1 MSRLNRVTLHT
12 TFLYRLLIIS
22 LSIMLLPS
30 LARSAPTDLDPSFAT
45 GGKLL
50 STVGT
55 QSSLYSVVIQPDGK
69 IIAVGQATNAAAQTV
84 FAVVRYLPDGKFDTS
99 FGSGNNGIV
108 LEPMQSAA
116 MATDVALQSDGKIVV
131 VGEALVNSG
140 EFIVVRYLPDGKLDA
155 SFANTG
161 KAIIPVTT
169 AGKATHVNA
178 VAIQND
184 GKIVVVGSSDN
195 ANTNLD
201 VTLVRYQPNGSLDA
215 GFGNGGKMITSVSAG
230 IDQASDVVIQ
240 ADGKI
245 VVGGSSFNG
254 SYDDFALLRY
264 NSDGKLDN
272 SFGNNGIVT
281 LPAGKNGGHL
291 YALAIRSDGRIIAA
305 GMNHNGTNQNFAVIR
320 LQPNGTIDNSFGG
333 SSLGKVLVDFGAVD
347 SSAYSLAVESN
358 GNLLLGGYGDKSPG
372 ASLFALAQ
380 LLPDG
385 ILDTTF
391 GNTGKILTELSPPN
405 LETINRI
412 VIQNDGKILAAGTS
426 RSNTG
431 SQFALVRY
439 MGSPPPKPELEV
451 QEALGANLPNNSSF
465 DFGITSQGI
474 DAIKQFV
481 VTNQGNAPLTLEIP
495 LRVNNDPSTAN
506 AFSSSGSFTLLH
518 DAGNPSTVSAT
529 SLVLSVGATA
539 AFTVKLSGQ
548 TIGTYQGSV
557 SFTHNDTEHNP
568 YNLTLTGQVTT
579 DKIAKMEVWEDAN
592 LVSNGVTQ
600 VDLGSTLQGQ
610 PLSNM
615 LVIKNIGN
623 TDLLLSNPTLP
634 TGFQVNGAFPTK
646 IPAGASI
653 AFAIQLDGV
662 TPGLYSGNLQ
672 FDTND
677 TTQNPFAVE
686 LKGFIAATGQ
696 TTPLGVSQLEVSEGG
711 VYLPGD
717 LGRIDFGITHHDGVL
732 REIVLHNMGDTP
744 LQTSALVL
752 PTGFNLEGEFPSVIA
767 PNSKIAFY
775 VEFKAEE
782 GSYSGVLTFKSS
794 DTKRESVTIY
804 LSGIASDD
812 MPTVASSGTQP
823 PPLPNGVIE
832 DNRFNEGGTTTDV
845 KIMPTG
851 SITGGNLDGD
861 IENQGLIANVNINP
875 NATVDGGKI
884 SGFNVNQGT
893 LCNMEVS
900 NYSHVEGG
908 VYCGNVLN
916 QGTIADPKIQKDALI
931 TGEGTLTGT
940 VQNEGTVC
948 GMHLEAGAQVIGGQL
963 SCDIKGSAEAP
974 AVISKAQIQADTTL
988 ENVCLTRSVVMSSS
1002 VTVGSN
1008 VTVNSASGEPIMQDY
1023 CIEPQQVPAFD
1034 DKRIQAT
1041 EKEAFQTFDAPN
1053 VAVLS
1058 EQAAT
1063 GLSSEQMGEFKK
1075 DALEGFKPEQFKQI
1089 PQEALSG
1096 LTKDNVGGFQ
1106 AAVLRELTPD
1116 DLNMMQPEALRETE
1130 DFAKIATNV
1139 DNTKVKSQDFT
1150 TVLPQNWEMDET
1162 TGQLHPPPGSKI
1174 AFKAMS
1180 APELSTQVEM
1190 PTDMP
1195 DFSSSLAVGGRAI
1208 AGETVVEKLNQTLN
1222 SQGFKEFSLKQNSSG
1237 IVMVEGSSSSKDVS
1251 LALLPDSDNMQQLD
1265 STQQTAGVS
1274 VDKTGRYSVIT
1285 ADGWQI
1291 PMVPAP
1297 QDASDLAAALGSD
1310 SQVKVGKKGDVLLS
1324 YTSTQRRGRADN
1336 AYVYVVVIF
1345 DPFIDP
1351 SLQDFCN
1358 ASGCDWNNM
1367 PSDSQLGINF
1377 SSIRAKQQ
1385 VNVVYSQGKAQ
1396 KAYPT
1401 VLEPDTFIKEA
1412 KKFDGVEEV
1421 TYNTEGSFTLLYQG
1435 QTLHLYPSLQVTA
1448 KKLEAYETVK
1458 ASLILKGDGTLE
1470 YSVQS
1475 GDVLLT
1481 TVVSIG
1487 E

>member
-1 MSRLNRVTLHT
+1 
-12 TFLYRLLIIS
+12 
-22 LSIMLLPS
+22 MLLPS
-30 LARSAPTDLDPSFAT
+30 LARSAPTDLDSSFAT

-50 STVGT
+50 STIGA

-84 FAVVRYLPDGKFDTS
+84 FATVRYLPDGRFDTS
-99 FGSGNNGIV
+99 FGSRNKGIV
-108 LEPMQSAA
+108 TEPMQSAA

-161 KAIIPVTT
+161 KVIIPVTT
-169 AGKATHVNA
+169 TGKTTHVNA
-178 VAIQND
+178 VAIQSD

-195 ANTNLD
+195 SNTNLD
-201 VTLVRYQPNGSLDA
+201 VTLVRYQSNGSLDA
-215 GFGNGGKMITSVSAG
+215 GFGNGGKMITSISAG
-230 IDQASDVVIQ
+230 IDRASDVVIQ

-245 VVGGSSFNG
+245 VVGGSSSNG
-254 SYDDFALLRY
+254 NYDDFALLRY

-272 SFGNNGIVT
+272 GFGNNGIVT
-281 LPAGKNGGHL
+281 LPAGKNGGQL
-291 YALAIRSDGRIIAA
+291 YALAIQNDGRIIAA
-305 GMNHNGTNQNFAVIR
+305 GMSHNGTNQNFAVIR
-320 LQPNGTIDNSFGG
+320 LQSNGTLDNSFGG
-333 SSLGKVLVDFGAVD
+333 GNTPGKVVVDFGAVD
-347 SSAYSLAVESN
+347 SSVYSLAIESN

-380 LLPDG
+380 LSPDG

-391 GNTGKILTELSPPN
+391 GNNGKILTDLSPPN
-405 LETINRI
+405 LETINRL
-412 VIQNDGKILAAGTS
+412 VIQSDGKIIAAGTS
-426 RSNTG
+426 RSNTD

-439 MGSPPPKPELEV
+439 MGSPPAKPELEV
-451 QEALGANLPNNSSF
+451 RQAAGVSLPNNSSF
-465 DFGITSQGI
+465 DFGITSQSI
-474 DAIKQFV
+474 DTTKQFV
-481 VTNQGNAPLTLEIP
+481 VTNQGNAPLTLAMP
-495 LRVNNDPSTAN
+495 LRVNNDPNTPN
-506 AFSSSGSFTLLH
+506 AFSSSGSFTLLN
-518 DAGNPSTVSAT
+518 DVGNASTVSAT
-529 SLVLSVGATA
+529 SLMLSVGATA

-568 YNLTLTGQVTT
+568 YNLTLMGQVTT
-579 DKIAKMEVWEDAN
+579 DKIAKMEVWDGAN

-600 VDLGSTLQGQ
+600 VDLGSILQGQ
-610 PLSNM
+610 PLSKM

-623 TDLLLSNPTLP
+623 TDLLLSNPRLP
-634 TGFQVNGAFPTK
+634 PGFQVNGAFPTK

-653 AFAIQLDGV
+653 AFAVQLDGV
-662 TPGLYSGNLQ
+662 IPGLYADNLQ

-677 TTQNPFAVE
+677 STQNPFTFE
-686 LKGFIAATGQ
+686 LKGFIAAMGQ
-696 TTPLGVSQLEVSEGG
+696 TTPLGVSQLEVSLEASQGAM
-711 VYLPGD
+711 YLPGD

-744 LQTSALVL
+744 LQTGALVL
-752 PTGFNLEGEFPSVIA
+752 PTGFNLQDEFPSVIA
-767 PNSKIAFY
+767 PNSKVAFH
-775 VEFKAEE
+775 VEFKTKE
-782 GSYSGVLTFKSS
+782 GSYSGALTFKSS
-794 DTKRESVTIY
+794 DVKRKSVMIY
-804 LSGIASDD
+804 LTGIASDNV
-812 MPTVASSGTQP
+812 PTAAISSSQP
-823 PPLPNGVIE
+823 PLSSNGMIE
-832 DNRFNEGGTTTDV
+832 DNRFNQGGIATDV

-851 SITGGNLDGD
+851 SITGGNLGGD
-861 IENQGLIANVNINP
+861 IKNQGLIANVNINP
-875 NATVDGGKI
+875 NAMVDGGKI

-900 NYSHVEGG
+900 NYAHVEGG

-916 QGTIADPKIQKDALI
+916 QGTISDAKIQKDAFI
-931 TGEGTLTGT
+931 TGEGMLTGT
-940 VQNEGTVC
+940 VQNEGTMC

-963 SCDIKGSAEAP
+963 GCNIKGNAEAP
-974 AVISKAQIQADTTL
+974 AIISKAQIQADATL
-988 ENVCLTRSVVMSSS
+988 ENVCLTRSVVMSSN

-1008 VTVNSASGEPIMQDY
+1008 VTVNNASSEPIMQDY
-1023 CIEPQQVPAFD
+1023 CIAPQQVPAFD
-1034 DKRIQAT
+1034 DKRVQAT
-1041 EKEAFQTFDAPN
+1041 EKEAFKTFDAPN
-1053 VAVLS
+1053 VAVLPD
-1058 EQAAT
+1058 QAAA
-1063 GLSSEQMGEFKK
+1063 GFSSEQMGEFRK
-1075 DALEGFKPEQFKQI
+1075 DALMGFKPEQFKQI

-1106 AAVLRELTPD
+1106 AAVLRELTVD
-1116 DLNMMQPEALRETE
+1116 DLDRMQPEALRETK

-1139 DNTKVKSQDFT
+1139 DNTKVKSQNFT

-1180 APELSTQVEM
+1180 APELSAQVEM

-1222 SQGFKEFSLKQNSSG
+1222 SQGFKEYSLKQSSSG
-1237 IVMVEGSSSSKDVS
+1237 IVRVEGSSSSKNVS
-1251 LALLPDSDNMQQLD
+1251 LALLPDSDDMQQLD
-1265 STQQTAGVS
+1265 SSQQPAGVS
-1274 VDKTGRYSVIT
+1274 VDKTGRYSVVT

-1297 QDASDLAAALGSD
+1297 QDASDLATALGSD

-1324 YTSTQRRGRADN
+1324 YTSTQRRGRAN
-1336 AYVYVVVIF
+1336 TAYVYVVVIF

-1377 SSIRAKQQ
+1377 SSTRAKQQ

-1401 VLEPDTFIKEA
+1401 VLEPDTFINEA
-1412 KKFDGVEEV
+1412 KKFGGVEAV
-1421 TYNTEGSFTLLYQG
+1421 TYNTDGSFTLLYQG

-1448 KKLEAYETVK
+1448 KKLGVYETVK
-1458 ASLILKGDGTLE
+1458 PSLILKGDGTLE

-1481 TVVSIG
+1481 TIVSIG
-1487 E
+1487 T